1 MPRSAAKRVGPQEKP
16 SEPVLEDAEAAPE
29 RPFVAAVG
37 TAETEGGLEVDRN
50 VFECESER
58 DASIKWHASRSDRR
72 VPLLAFYPPRP
83 DEREEI
89 KNRLPEIT
97 IREPSKL
104 TRHS

>member
-50 VFECESER
+50 VFKCESER
-58 DASIKWHASRSDRR
+58 DTSIKWHASRSDRR
-72 VPLLAFYPPRP
+72 VPFPATPLHTTTRP
-83 DEREEI
+83 DR
-89 KNRLPEIT
+89 
-97 IREPSKL
+97 
-104 TRHS
+104 TRGNQEQAT